1 MEAVSFEDFDEINE
15 ISVRNIKKACMKH
28 YGMSETMFCDALA
41 GEHTSK
47 NVISNS
53 MQVCPAESVGCW
65 HAKIGKAHYRYH
77 NLRWDLH
84 FDMSVMARTGRPT
97 TVDFSIEPEPFGIGG
112 FRKAFKAT
120 SNDRGFNGSTWVVK
134 RYLEKA
140 AVDIIASHR
149 RVGRGGREGR
159 KFQLSMI
166 IGFFFCMLPSASYN
180 FNSFFGGWRNFFL
193 VMLLLFL
200 APKQLAAY
208 APT

>member
-1 MEAVSFEDFDEINE
+1 MHLQGNIPQRASFQIPCKFVPQSLSVVDMLKLGKLITDTTTSAEI
-15 ISVRNIKKACMKH
+15 
-28 YGMSETMFCDALA
+28 F
-41 GEHTSK
+41 
-47 NVISNS
+47 NV
-53 MQVCPAESVGCW
+53 
-65 HAKIGKAHYRYH
+65 
-77 NLRWDLH
+77 
-84 FDMSVMARTGRPT
+84 DMSVMARTGRPT

>member
-47 NVISNS
+47 SVISNS
-53 MQVCPAESVGCW
+53 MQVCPAEPVGCW

-149 RVGRGGREGR
+149 RVHSSNISTTMGAYVRASMLILWSRKQCLANFSYKRSERGRGDVAGYSSLW
-159 KFQLSMI
+159 K
-166 IGFFFCMLPSASYN
+166 LPFWPGN
-180 FNSFFGGWRNFFL
+180 C
-193 VMLLLFL
+193 
-200 APKQLAAY
+200 
-208 APT
+208 